1 MQLAQWAERVLM
13 GDTLEDKLFVPTG
26 GLRALA
32 DDLRG
37 ESRAWREPGR
47 PAYLAVADKRTR
59 KRLPA
64 PGALHDPEMRVR
76 CLHTFANHELM
87 ALELMAWAL
96 LAFPDASRAFR
107 MGLAHILVDEQR
119 HLTLYM
125 ERIRGLGAE
134 FGDLPLNDHF
144 WRVAPSLTDPLK
156 FSSAVN
162 LTFEQANLD
171 HAPAFAAYFDAVEDT
186 ESADLMRV
194 ITQDEIQHV
203 GFGAR
208 VLKEHAGE
216 SDTFEVWRENLTFHN
231 TPTRARGADFNEDLR
246 RRAGLDEAFIAQMR
260 QAARPPGP

>member
-1 MQLAQWAERVLM
+1 MQLAEFAERVLM
-13 GDTLEDKLFVPTG
+13 GTSLEDKLFVPEG
-26 GLRALA
+26 GLRTLR
-32 DDLRG
+32 DDQPG
-37 ESRAWREPGR
+37 PARAWREPGR
-47 PAYLAVADKRTR
+47 PAHLGIAHR
-59 KRLPA
+59 KDRKKLPQ

-96 LAFPDASRAFR
+96 LAFPDASRSFR
-107 MGLAHILVDEQR
+107 LGMAHIMVDEQR

-125 ERIRGLGAE
+125 ERIRALGAE

-171 HAPAFAAYFDAVEDT
+171 LAPMFARHFDEVEDIA
-186 ESADLMRV
+186 SGDLMRV
-194 ITQDEIQHV
+194 IAEDEVQHV

-208 VLKEHAGE
+208 VLKEHAQ
-216 SDTFEVWRENLTFHN
+216 DQNTYEVWVENLTFHN
-231 TPTRARGADFNEDLR
+231 TPERARGKEFNEELR
-246 RRAGLDEAFIAQMR
+246 RRAGLDDTFIERMR
-260 QAARPPGP
+260 NV

>member
-1 MQLAQWAERVLM
+1 MQLVEFAERVLM
-13 GDTLEDKLFVPTG
+13 GTTLEDKLFVPEG
-26 GLRALA
+26 GLRSLH
-32 DDLRG
+32 DDQPGPPRM
-37 ESRAWREPGR
+37 WREPGR
-47 PAYLAVADKRTR
+47 PAHLAIAHR
-59 KRLPA
+59 KDRKKLPQ

-96 LAFPDASRAFR
+96 LAFPDATRSFR
-107 MGLAHILVDEQR
+107 LGMAHILVDEQR

-125 ERIRGLGAE
+125 ERMRAMGAE

-171 HAPAFAAYFDAVEDT
+171 LAPMFAQLFDDVEDA

-194 ITQDEIQHV
+194 IAEDEIQHV

-208 VLKEHAGE
+208 VLKEHAQE
-216 SDTFEVWRENLTFHN
+216 RDTFEVWVENLTFHN
-231 TPTRARGADFNEDLR
+231 TPDRARGKDFNEELR
-246 RRAGLDEAFIAQMR
+246 RRAGLDEAFIEQMR
-260 QAARPPGP
+260 RT